1 MEEFNMNVTSY
12 YTPKVLKKLSV
23 HDYDHPMVRTITNDN
38 YANKIYFKDKL
49 YVNGKYIANHPKI
62 KTPLSKQAVPHEV
75 IAKGDFIELIWQ
87 GGFYV
92 ACLPV
97 AVGMLGFMF
106 L

>member
-1 MEEFNMNVTSY
+1 MNVTSY

-23 HDYDHPMVRTITNDN
+23 HDYDHPMVRTIANDN

-49 YVNGKYIANHPKI
+49 YVNGRFIAKSSTVKN
-62 KTPLSKQAVPHEV
+62 PLRKQAVQHE
-75 IAKGDFIELIWQ
+75 IMGKGDFIELIWQ

-97 AVGMLGFMF
+97 VVGMLGFM
-106 L
+106 LL

>member
-1 MEEFNMNVTSY
+1 MNVTSH

-23 HDYDHPMVRTITNDN
+23 HDYDHPMVRTLTNDN

-49 YVNGKYIANHPKI
+49 YVNGKYIAKRPKI
-62 KTPLSKQAVPHEV
+62 KPLPNKQAAPHEI

-97 AVGMLGFMF
+97 VIGVLGCVF
-106 L
+106 